1 MDADDAS
8 ITAEEEGGEED
19 TGADADNEDEEEDEP
34 DIGEIDAVEE
44 IVDEKESKAAAEYA
58 ERYFDNVDDDS
69 QDDAIGIFDTH
80 QPVDLAHDAEQS
92 QEPQVNQ
99 PLSAFDIAL
108 GLMTH
113 IRGMSNANWTIIR
126 EILRLPK
133 SPGDSRVPLKN
144 LPKALATTKASVT
157 RQLPLIDMRVM
168 DVLLKIEKLP
178 TMNETQKEKAK
189 QNEVLTAKL
198 FFFNPVSL
206 FTSILVS
213 DLAKKM
219 HFDMAYFVDSPSELY
234 HSHTWSGSIR
244 TTSGIYVHSINE
256 DLTLGDPIFPSNFVY
271 FVCCQA
277 DCRCAN
283 SNASDYSFYHVG
295 RVYGVGKD
303 FKSRSLRNKAA
314 PHRDNIHYIPQKFTI
329 DFCPITRDLFHG
341 KAIDDP
347 SYMPPETQ
355 CGKLKAPHQKY
366 TPKRP
371 KMKDQHNDFLVRR
384 IILDNLEVDP
394 LCHTHPIRAEL
405 ELEYYSRKIFT
416 EK

>member
-1 MDADDAS
+1 MPGSRRAS
-8 ITAEEEGGEED
+8 DFA
-19 TGADADNEDEEEDEP
+19 
-34 DIGEIDAVEE
+34 
-44 IVDEKESKAAAEYA
+44 
-58 ERYFDNVDDDS
+58 S
-69 QDDAIGIFDTH
+69 QDTSIFLKH
-80 QPVDLAHDAEQS
+80 HR
-92 QEPQVNQ
+92 VNQ

-244 TTSGIYVHSINE
+244 TTSGIYAHSINE

-303 FKSRSLRNKAA
+303 FKSRSLRNKAT
-314 PHRDNIHYIPQKFTI
+314 PRSSIVLQIEITFTTSLKSLLST
-329 DFCPITRDLFHG
+329 FALSR
-341 KAIDDP
+341 AI
-347 SYMPPETQ
+347 S
-355 CGKLKAPHQKY
+355 
-366 TPKRP
+366 
-371 KMKDQHNDFLVRR
+371 
-384 IILDNLEVDP
+384 
-394 LCHTHPIRAEL
+394 
-405 ELEYYSRKIFT
+405 FT
-416 EK
+416 VKQ